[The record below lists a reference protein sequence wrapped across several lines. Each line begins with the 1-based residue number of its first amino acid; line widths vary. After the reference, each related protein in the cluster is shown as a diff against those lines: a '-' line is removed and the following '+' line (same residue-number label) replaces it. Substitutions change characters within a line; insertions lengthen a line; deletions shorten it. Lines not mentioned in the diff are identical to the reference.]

1 LIKRKL
7 YSAVLLVIALHICY
21 AARCDIVFVLDKK
34 AAFGNG
40 HIAVMVGNETV
51 GWRYISINGTPG
63 MPMPWGANTNPDKGI
78 LITDTEGAAIG
89 NLRHAIRRANSV
101 NSEKKHHYLVF
112 RRLCS
117 SADEDSAVMATAVKT
132 ASEYL
137 YGIAGPGQSC
147 IDVAQVAFS
156 TLVRL
161 RVLDQNATIPGQSDL
176 IPKNWFRKLVA
187 RVRIVNRA
195 SKNKQNAIRFH
206 RKINK
211 KEKVGLRK
219 NE

>member
-1 LIKRKL
+1 MIKRKL
-7 YSAVLLVIALHICY
+7 YSVILLVIALHICY

-51 GWRYISINGTPG
+51 GWRYISINGTPV
-63 MPMPWGANTNPDKGI
+63 MPMPWGANNNPDKGI

-101 NSEKKHHYLVF
+101 NSVKKHHYLVF

-117 SADEDSAVMATAVKT
+117 SADEDSAVMVAAVRT

-147 IDVAQVAFS
+147 IDVALSAFS
-156 TLVRL
+156 ALVKL
-161 RVLDQNATIPGQSDL
+161 RALDQNGYVPGQSDL
-176 IPKNWFRKLVA
+176 VPKNWFRKLA
-187 RVRIVNRA
+187 IRVRIVNRA
-195 SKNKQNAIRFH
+195 AGKSQNAIRFY
-206 RKINK
+206 RRMNK
-211 KEKVGLRK
+211 KERVMTEK
-219 NE
+219 

>member
-1 LIKRKL
+1 MRVKKVRLVVLI
-7 YSAVLLVIALHICY
+7 AILLQLSY

-51 GWRYISINGTPG
+51 GWRYISINGTPVV
-63 MPMPWGANTNPDKGI
+63 PMPWGANNNPDKGI

-89 NLRHAIRRANSV
+89 NLRQAIRRANSV

-117 SADEDSAVMATAVKT
+117 SADEDSAVMAAAVKT

-147 IDVAQVAFS
+147 IDVALSAFS
-156 TLVRL
+156 ALVKL
-161 RVLDQNATIPGQSDL
+161 RALDQNGYVPGQSDL
-176 IPKNWFRKLVA
+176 VPKNWFRKLAA
-187 RVRIVNRA
+187 RVRTINRA
-195 SKNKQNAIRFH
+195 ARKSQNAIRFYH
-206 RKINK
+206 KINK
-211 KEKVGLRK
+211 KERG
-219 NE
+219 